1 MSQIPV
7 QDLMNRQVPSVLE
20 DATINDVA
28 VALLEHDSAEVYV
41 VNRGGLLK
49 GVVPEYEILKARLCG
64 TPRTDP
70 VAPLITRNPRTV
82 APQTAVLEVAGL
94 FRTGFCSSMAVVDQ
108 DRRLLGQLTRREVI
122 WAITTLDRLEHD
134 TTETPDAHHKPPGHS
149 IPEPQFLRRRSI
161 LIQNLSSAT
170 ENR

>member
-28 VALLEHDSAEVYV
+28 VALLDHDSAEVYV

-70 VAPLITRNPRTV
+70 VAPLVTRNPRTV
-82 APQTAVLEVAGL
+82 APHTAVLEVAGL
-94 FRTGFCSSMAVVDQ
+94 FRTGFCSSIAVVDQ
-108 DRRLLGQLTRREVI
+108 HRKLLGQLTRREVI
-122 WAITTLDRLEHD
+122 WALTTLDRLED
-134 TTETPDAHHKPPGHS
+134 GSTEVPGSDREPQGHRV
-149 IPEPQFLRRRSI
+149 PEPNFLRRRSI
-161 LIQNLSSAT
+161 LLRNLTSPA